1 MVLAAEALMK
11 DAQSIALSIDGQ
23 PQSGAFYRAWK
34 GASLDQRDIV
44 ITNNGQA
51 AARVALT
58 SVGHPATQEL
68 AASRGYEVERTYYK
82 LDGKPVDPANI
93 KQNDRLVAVLKV
105 TESEAAYARLLLVDH
120 LPAGLKIDNPDLF
133 DGGST
138 DNLSWLK
145 RDVEPTHTEARDD
158 RYVAMFNRDGKDK
171 ATFTIAYIVRAVTPG
186 RYVLPPASLEDMYR
200 PDRFGRTGFG
210 TLVVQEAK

>member
-1 MVLAAEALMK
+1 
-11 DAQSIALSIDGQ
+11 
-23 PQSGAFYRAWK
+23 
-34 GASLDQRDIV
+34 
-44 ITNNGQA
+44 
-51 AARVALT
+51 VALT
-58 SVGHPATQEL
+58 SIGHPAAQEP
-68 AASRGYEVERTYYK
+68 AASRGYEIERTYYK
-82 LDGKPVDPANI
+82 LDGNKVDPANI
-93 KQNDRLVAVLKV
+93 RQNDRLVAVLKI

-120 LPAGLKIDNPDLF
+120 LPAGLEIDNPNLF

-138 DNLSWLK
+138 DGLSWLK
-145 RDVEPTHTEARDD
+145 RNVEPTHTEARDD

-186 RYVLPPASLEDMYR
+186 RYVLPPASIEDMYR